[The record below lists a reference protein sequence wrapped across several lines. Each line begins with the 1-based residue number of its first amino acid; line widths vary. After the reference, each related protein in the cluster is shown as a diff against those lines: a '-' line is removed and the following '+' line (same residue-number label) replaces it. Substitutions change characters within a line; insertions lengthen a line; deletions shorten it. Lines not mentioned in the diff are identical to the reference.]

1 MKAFGIS
8 FYSLDLKM
16 ELKLLENL
24 KLSHNKVRDLNI
36 VLRNNLILITTGFET
51 LNTSWMKEF
60 LNHHSRG
67 MLFLPKAVLVFRN
80 ETLREVREEFL
91 RQLSRYH
98 ASKNEFSHQFFL
110 RSMLKYGTQ
119 PIKIE
124 LEKLEEPE
132 VVKVNLYAYDK
143 ETVLISLEE
152 PNSWVLNYMRSQLEV
167 YVERGTDVSLVI
179 DVSDYK
185 AKARLERALNKR
197 HILHYQIQYTYDN
210 HFMSKLYSDFA
221 NFSFGDLCADEEEE
235 GNTQFYTVLEC
246 PIGASQDALKKSYKK
261 LTKVYHPDKIFHENP
276 HMIRH
281 YTQKFQ
287 LLQEAYTALRVVS

>member
-1 MKAFGIS
+1 M
-8 FYSLDLKM
+8 
-16 ELKLLENL
+16 
-24 KLSHNKVRDLNI
+24 NI

-80 ETLREVREEFL
+80 ETLVDVRKEFL
-91 RQLSRYH
+91 KQLSEHH
-98 ASKNEFSHQFFL
+98 AKTHDFNHEFFL

-124 LEKLEEPE
+124 LDKLEEPE
-132 VVKVNLYAYDK
+132 NVKVNLYAYDK
-143 ETVLISLEE
+143 NTVLISLAS
-152 PNSWVLNYMRSQLEV
+152 PNTWVLNYMRSQLEV
-167 YVERGTDVSLVI
+167 YIEKGTDMSLVV
-179 DVSDYK
+179 DVSDHK

-221 NFSFGDLCADEEEE
+221 NFSFGDLTQEDENENVE
-235 GNTQFYTVLEC
+235 FYTVLEC

-261 LTKVYHPDKIFHENP
+261 LTKVYHPDKVFHESP
-276 HMIRH
+276 HMIAH

-287 LLQEAYTALRVVS
+287 LLQEAYEALRIVS

>member
-1 MKAFGIS
+1 M
-8 FYSLDLKM
+8 D
-16 ELKLLENL
+16 
-24 KLSHNKVRDLNI
+24 I

-51 LNTSWMKEF
+51 LNTPWMKNF

-91 RQLSRYH
+91 SQLSQHH
-98 ASKNEFSHQFFL
+98 AATHDFNHEFFL
-110 RSMLKYGTQ
+110 RSMLKFGTQ

-124 LEKLEEPE
+124 LEKQEEPE
-132 VVKVNLYAYDK
+132 NVQVNLYAYDK
-143 ETVLISLEE
+143 DTVLISLDA
-152 PNSWVLNYMRSQLEV
+152 PNAWVISYLRSQLEV
-167 YVERGTDVSLVI
+167 YIEKGTDISLVV

-210 HFMSKLYSDFA
+210 RFMSKLYSDFA
-221 NFSFGDLCADEEEE
+221 SFSFGDLAKEDEEEE
-235 GNTQFYTVLEC
+235 KKVFYTVLEC
-246 PIGASQDALKKSYKK
+246 PVGASQDALKKSYKK
-261 LTKVYHPDKIFHENP
+261 LTKVYHPDKVFHEAP
-276 HMIRH
+276 HMIEH

>member
-1 MKAFGIS
+1 M
-8 FYSLDLKM
+8 D
-16 ELKLLENL
+16 
-24 KLSHNKVRDLNI
+24 I

-60 LNHHSRG
+60 LNHHARG

-80 ETLREVREEFL
+80 ETLTQIREEFL
-91 RQLSRYH
+91 TQLSQHH
-98 ASKNEFSHQFFL
+98 AAKHEFDHQFFL

-124 LEKLEEPE
+124 LEKLEEAQT
-132 VVKVNLYAYDK
+132 VKVNLYAYDK
-143 ETVLISLEE
+143 DTVLISLDA
-152 PNSWVLNYMRSQLEV
+152 PNSWVINYLRSQLEV
-167 YVERGTDVSLVI
+167 YVERGTDSSLVV

-197 HILHYQIQYTYDN
+197 HILHYQIQYSYDN

-221 NFSFGDLCADEEEE
+221 SFSFGDLCKAEDE
-235 GNTQFYTVLEC
+235 NKNIHLYTVLEC
-246 PIGASQDALKKSYKK
+246 PVGASQDALKKSYKK
-261 LTKVYHPDKIFHENP
+261 LVKVYHPDKIVHEHPN
-276 HMIRH
+276 MINH

-287 LLQEAYTALRVVS
+287 LLQEAYSALRIVS

>member
-1 MKAFGIS
+1 M
-8 FYSLDLKM
+8 
-16 ELKLLENL
+16 
-24 KLSHNKVRDLNI
+24 NI
-36 VLRNNLILITTGFET
+36 VLRNNLILITTGFDT
-51 LNTSWMKEF
+51 LNTKWMKDF

-80 ETLREVREEFL
+80 ETLTEVREEFL
-91 RQLSRYH
+91 HQLSEHH
-98 ASKNEFSHQFFL
+98 AATNEFSHEFFL

-124 LEKLEEPE
+124 LDKLQEPE
-132 VVKVNLYAYDK
+132 TVVVHLYAYDK
-143 ETVLISLEE
+143 DTVLISLES
-152 PNSWVLNYMRSQLEV
+152 PNSWVLSYLRSQLEV
-167 YVERGTDVSLVI
+167 YVERGTDSSLVV

-185 AKARLERALNKR
+185 AKSRLERALNKR
-197 HILHYQIQYTYDN
+197 HILHYQIQYTYDSR
-210 HFMSKLYSDFA
+210 FMSKLYADFTS
-221 NFSFGDLCADEEEE
+221 FSFGDLCKDEKEDE
-235 GNTQFYTVLEC
+235 NIQFYTVLEC

-276 HMIRH
+276 HMVRH

>member
-1 MKAFGIS
+1 M
-8 FYSLDLKM
+8 
-16 ELKLLENL
+16 
-24 KLSHNKVRDLNI
+24 NI
-36 VLRNNLILITTGFET
+36 VLRNNLILITTGFDT
-51 LNTSWMKEF
+51 LNAQWMKEF
-60 LNHHSRG
+60 LNHHARG

-80 ETLREVREEFL
+80 ETLKDIRNEFL
-91 RQLSRYH
+91 QQLSQHH
-98 ASKNEFSHQFFL
+98 AARNEFSHQFFL
-110 RSMLKYGTQ
+110 RSMLKYGAQ

-124 LEKLEEPE
+124 LEKLEEAE

-143 ETVLISLEE
+143 DTVLISLDT
-152 PNSWVLNYMRSQLEV
+152 PNSWVINYMRSQLEV
-167 YVERGTDVSLVI
+167 YIERGTDISLVI

-221 NFSFGDLCADEEEE
+221 NFSFGDLCKDEDLDEKIE
-235 GNTQFYTVLEC
+235 FYTVLEC

-261 LTKVYHPDKIFHENP
+261 LTKVYHPDKVFHDNP
-276 HMIRH
+276 NMVKH
-281 YTQKFQ
+281 YTYKFQ